1 MKWVELVVWSI
12 AIVAVVYNFYYDRKF
27 SKEEGMDERGQTI
40 RGDSARLSFSI
51 ICLLIGL
58 LLLTDTFLQ
67 YSLEVYKLLVAV
79 IMIFSNVISFVTL
92 SRIRKNY

>member
-1 MKWVELVVWSI
+1 MNWLEVAVWSI
-12 AIVAVVYNFYYDRKF
+12 AIVAVVYNLYYDRRF
-27 SKEEGMDERGQTI
+27 SREEGMDERGQII

-51 ICLLIGL
+51 ICLLISL

-67 YSLEVYKLLVAV
+67 YSLQVYKLLVAV
-79 IMIFSNVISFVTL
+79 IMIVSNVISFVTL